1 MIEEDKRSVSI
12 NAFIIVDRESLKKI
26 LIGAK
31 GTMIKNIGILARK
44 DIENLLGKKVYL
56 DLKVKVVKNWRDKS
70 SFLAQEL
77 GFSDFIE

>member
-1 MIEEDKRSVSI
+1 
-12 NAFIIVDRESLKKI
+12 
-26 LIGAK
+26 
-31 GTMIKNIGILARK
+31 MIKNVGILARK

-56 DLKVKVVKNWRDKS
+56 DLKVKVVKNWRDKN